1 MSMSAVSTCSG
12 RTSRFSRRCLLR
24 LILSL
29 LIVAAV
35 REATLSEAAALSPYK
50 YVTLTNPARTE
61 VRDLKDKWLAT
72 FTNGCRTVTLS
83 GPTRTFAESVN
94 TTATVTHTVWVRTLG
109 VPFQSPVNETWL
121 TAALADRTPDV
132 LQLGMQYIVG
142 APALYNGSLKIAG
155 DADYGPLQPDG
166 TRQEGSD
173 FNDYLGVSWNYGTTT
188 DSPEATQINCLDCSG
203 FVRMVFGYRCGV
215 PMILT
220 PDGVNLP
227 RRSFEMYASAPG
239 LVTILN
245 TGVQVTNFAPLSI
258 GDLLFF
264 DASTDDG
271 TQIDHVG
278 IFLGVDSAGKHR
290 FISSRKTA
298 NGPTL
303 GDTGGA
309 STLNGSTGYY
319 AKAFRATRRL

>member
-1 MSMSAVSTCSG
+1 MWTLHSFFG
-12 RTSRFSRRCLLR
+12 RTSRFSSHRLLR
-24 LILSL
+24 LILIL
-29 LIVAAV
+29 LSVVAI
-35 REATLSEAAALSPYK
+35 REATLSEAMAVSPYK

-61 VRDLKDKWLAT
+61 VRDLNNKWLAT
-72 FTNGCRTVTLS
+72 FTNSCRTVTLS
-83 GPTRTFAESVN
+83 GPSRTFAESVN
-94 TTATVTHTVWVRTLG
+94 TPATVTHAVWVRTLAA
-109 VPFQSPVNETWL
+109 PFQSPVNESWL
-121 TAALADRTPDV
+121 TAALADRSPDV

-173 FNDYLGVSWNYGTTT
+173 FNDYLGISWSYGTTI

-215 PMILT
+215 PMIVT
-220 PDGVNLP
+220 PDGANLP

-245 TGVQVTNFAPLSI
+245 TGAQVTSFSPLSV

-264 DASTDDG
+264 DASTNDG

-290 FISSRKTA
+290 FLSSRKTA

-303 GDTGGA
+303 GDTAGA
-309 STLNGSTGYY
+309 SILNGTGYY
-319 AKAFRATRRL
+319 AKAFRAARRL